1 MPASSA
7 QSSLQAHIDR
17 LLPRQRHAYARVEVD
32 GDGLVLECSD
42 RDTSDRLLAA
52 LATAAPGLAIHAA
65 VLPAAG
71 LAGTCAW
78 VTASVADARAR
89 PAHTAEQVTQALL
102 GESAQ
107 PLLRRDGW
115 VLARLHDG
123 YVAWLREWH
132 VTFVAAAVPGDFTAR
147 CNASIDVPV
156 AALLDAPAGEAFAE
170 APFGTRVIASPAAS
184 GWAQVEIPGQRSGWV
199 PAVQLR
205 SGVPPWPCRA
215 DAVLA
220 TLRRF
225 GGVPYVW
232 GGKSPKGFDCS
243 GLVQFTYGLHGVDLP
258 RDSDEQFEAGHAVS
272 RIAPGDLLFF
282 GRESIGHVGV
292 ALSEH
297 EFIHARGLVR
307 RNSLSAASPCHDP
320 ALAEIY
326 RGARRVLPQE
336 PASRRS
342 A

>member
-1 MPASSA
+1 VLS
-7 QSSLQAHIDR
+7 R
-17 LLPRQRHAYARVEVD
+17 LPD
-32 GDGLVLECSD
+32 D
-42 RDTSDRLLAA
+42 
-52 LATAAPGLAIHAA
+52 
-65 VLPAAG
+65 
-71 LAGTCAW
+71 
-78 VTASVADARAR
+78 
-89 PAHTAEQVTQALL
+89 
-102 GESAQ
+102 
-107 PLLRRDGW
+107 
-115 VLARLHDG
+115 

-132 VTFVAAAVPGDFTAR
+132 VTFVEAAAPSDFTVR

-170 APFGTRVIASPAAS
+170 APFGTRVIASPPES
-184 GWAQVEIPGQRSGWV
+184 GWAQVEIPGRRAGWV
-199 PAVQLR
+199 PAAQLR

-215 DAVLA
+215 DAILA

-243 GLVQFTYGLHGVDLP
+243 GLVQFAYGLHGVDLP
-258 RDSDEQFEAGHAVS
+258 RDSDEQFEAGHAVAQ
-272 RIAPGDLLFF
+272 IEPGDLLFF

-292 ALSEH
+292 ALSAH

-307 RNSLSAASPCHDP
+307 RNSLSASSPCHDP
-320 ALAEIY
+320 ALAAIY